1 LLSKRVLSE
10 GVLVS
15 AVATAGEGTG
25 VGAGAGGD
33 GGNGVG
39 DTVFA
44 IDNIACNKTPIHY
57 IQPDLHISSYTQS
70 NLYVTKPLSIT
81 GNRISIYPLT
91 LKTICM

>member
-70 NLYVTKPLSIT
+70 NLAT
-81 GNRISIYPLT
+81 GLVYILLHSKQFVCNKNPIH
-91 LKTICM
+91 